1 MIEELTKV
9 FNRLNEERE
18 IAKNDY
24 IRIIDHEEL
33 FDVALKHIDMMKG
46 EMEEYYKIYEELK
59 ALDKRMEVLYQQNEH
74 IKRHGSE

>member
-1 MIEELTKV
+1 MMTELTPV
-9 FNRLNEERE
+9 FHRLNEERE

-33 FDVALKHIDMMKG
+33 FDVVLKHIDMMKG
-46 EMEEYYKIYEELK
+46 EMEEYFKVYEELK
-59 ALDKRMEVLYQQNEH
+59 ALEKRMEVLFQQNEH